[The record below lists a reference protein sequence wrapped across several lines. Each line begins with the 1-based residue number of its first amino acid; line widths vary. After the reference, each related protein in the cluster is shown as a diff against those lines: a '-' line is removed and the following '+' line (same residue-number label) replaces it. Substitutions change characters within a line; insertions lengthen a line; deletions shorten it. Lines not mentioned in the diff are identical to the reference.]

1 MQPSRGEGRDWPSV
15 GEQPPNYESHAV
27 RLIEDIKAV
36 TSVIQAFPAGGKNA
50 VPERVVSAL
59 CANIEIFI
67 GKTKG
72 VKDLNIL
79 YTLKSIEAK
88 IDRQANISQALPQK
102 TYAQIAVQAA
112 RHQNAAITA
121 SI

>member
-1 MQPSRGEGRDWPSV
+1 MAGASVQSSRGEGRDWPLV

-36 TSVIQAFPAGGKNA
+36 TSVIQAFLADEKNA
-50 VPERVVSAL
+50 VPKRVVSAL
-59 CANIEIFI
+59 CASIEIFI
-67 GKTKG
+67 RKIKG

-88 IDRQANISQALPQK
+88 INK
-102 TYAQIAVQAA
+102 
-112 RHQNAAITA
+112 
-121 SI
+121 

>member
-1 MQPSRGEGRDWPSV
+1 MAGASVQPSRGEERDWPLV

-36 TSVIQAFPAGGKNA
+36 ISVIQAFSAGGENA
-50 VPERVVSAL
+50 VLERVISAL
-59 CANIEIFI
+59 CASIKIFI

-88 IDRQANISQALPQK
+88 INKQANTSQALF
-102 TYAQIAVQAA
+102 
-112 RHQNAAITA
+112 
-121 SI
+121 